1 MTLFIRDKENKTIVD
16 CEIWNKKEGDY
27 IYTDISTSIDIET
40 YSKLLLNTTGRLIKL
55 DIIETFWYSQ
65 ELREWLWH
73 GYYSS
78 GSNNGEDLDD
88 IKNEVKKFFTEVCN
102 RFDLE
107 YVED

>member
-1 MTLFIRDKENKTIVD
+1 MTLFIRDKDSKTIVD
-16 CEIWNKKEGDY
+16 CEIWNTNEDDR
-27 IYTDISTSIDIET
+27 IYTKISTSIDIKS
-40 YSKLLLNTTGRLIKL
+40 YSKFLLNTTDRSIKL
-55 DIIETFWYSQ
+55 DIIETFSYIQ
-65 ELREWLWH
+65 ELSEWLVY